1 MSNVEFVHLHN
12 HSEYSFLDGACRVKD
27 MVNWASEH
35 GARAIAITDH
45 GNLFGVLDFCIAAK
59 EAGVKAIYGCETYWA
74 KTDRFDKSANSK
86 GQSADHLILLAQN
99 ETGYKNLMKLV
110 SLAYTQGFHYVPRI
124 DLELLEQ
131 YHEGLI
137 ALTACIKGR
146 IPSLMIAGKYDEAK
160 ESLLELTEIMGSDNV
175 FLELGLHGIDEEE
188 EIAPKVIELSRE
200 TGIKAVATND
210 CHYVRAE
217 DARIHEALLAIQT
230 NKTLNDDKR
239 LKFSTDEFYLKT
251 PEQMRQVFAGYPED
265 LLRNT
270 LEIAERCENIDL
282 SREENILPKYEV
294 PAGQTA
300 NGVLEKLCEEGLVK
314 RYSEVTPEVRERLE
328 HELKIIEDMGY
339 SSYFLIVLDYINYA
353 EKNGFTFTARG
364 SGGGSLVLYLLGVIN
379 FDPLEFDLLFERF
392 LNPERV
398 SMPDID
404 MDFEPE
410 HRELMV
416 NYLIDKY
423 GGESVA
429 RIAALSSLG
438 ARAAIRRVGKVLDI
452 PLSEVV
458 RIAKLVP
465 GIPGITLDE
474 AFEQVGQLR
483 QLEKEGAY
491 TDLFRIAR
499 AIEGMRSHVSVHASG
514 IVLSNGALMDYVPL
528 FKDSHERVAA
538 QFDMEMLEEAGMVKF
553 DFLGQ
558 KTIGEIRK
566 IIELIERRHGE
577 KINIDNISFDDEE
590 TYDFISKGYL
600 AGIFQLESSSG
611 MRQVVMQ
618 IKPSN
623 FEEYIAIP
631 SLYRPGPI
639 ESGTM
644 DSYIRRKL
652 GQEAVSYP
660 APELQPVLE
669 PILGNTYGVCVYQ
682 EQVMQ
687 MAQAI
692 AGFTL
697 GEADLLR
704 RAMSKKKAAE
714 MQKYREKFIE
724 GAKKEGVSEKLANHM
739 FDVIEPFAGYG
750 FNKSHGTAYAILSY
764 QMAYLKAH
772 YPTEFMATL
781 MTSESDDMEKVV
793 RYMAECRKLGIK
805 VLPPDINES
814 EVGFTVSEDKVI
826 RFGLAAVKNVTP
838 NAVEA
843 IVKARS
849 VPPVE
854 KVGEGGISKEGKF
867 ISLYDFCEKVDS
879 KEINRRVIESLIKA
893 GAFDEMQ
900 GHRAQYHECLDDA
913 MKQAQNTQKRQAI
926 GQLTLFEGMTQEAAP
941 KKQELPETEAWSK
954 DEILAYEKEFLGFY
968 LSGHPLE
975 LYEDEITFYTTVNS
989 LAFRECL
996 HDTEVYM
1003 AGMLTAPRHITNKK
1017 NKQMAFFTLEDTE
1030 GVTDAVVWS
1039 SVYDDCAALI
1049 EDGQMV
1055 WVRGNVRPGRSKT
1068 INVTEDGEEQE
1079 EEVLQ
1084 LEVEQMFPLSEIKE
1098 KRTSCVDI
1106 IVANDK
1112 IDTGTINQLQDICS
1126 QHEGDYYLVLH
1137 IMTNKCGEVIVEP
1150 GSAPKIPYNDAFISQ
1165 VEQLLGENTV
1175 KTSDYLTRTSVTNQK
1190 RRSYV

>member
-12 HSEYSFLDGACRVKD
+12 HTEYSFLDGACRVKN
-27 MVNWASEH
+27 MVKWASEQ

-45 GNLFGVLDFCIAAK
+45 GNLFGVLDFCNAAK
-59 EAGVKAIYGCETYWA
+59 EVGIKAIYGCEVYFA
-74 KTDRFDKSANSK
+74 KINRFDKSAKSK
-86 GQSADHLILLAQN
+86 GESADHLILLAQN
-99 ETGYKNLMKLV
+99 ETGYKHLMKLV
-110 SLAYTQGFHYVPRI
+110 SLAYIDGFHYVPRI
-124 DLELLEQ
+124 DMEMLEE

-137 ALTACIKGR
+137 ALTACVKGR
-146 IPSLMIAGKYDEAK
+146 IPTLMLAGKYDEAK
-160 ESLLELTEIMGSDNV
+160 KHLMELTDVMGSENV

-188 EIAPKVIELSRE
+188 KIAPKIIELSKE
-200 TGIKAVATND
+200 TGIQAVATND
-210 CHYVRAE
+210 CHYVQAQ

-230 NKTLNDDKR
+230 NKTLSDDNR
-239 LKFSTDEFYLKT
+239 LKFSTDEFYVKT
-251 PEQMRQVFAGYPED
+251 PEQMQQVFAGYPAD

-270 LEIAERCENIDL
+270 IEIAERCENIDL
-282 SREENILPKYEV
+282 SRDENILPRYEV
-294 PAGQTA
+294 PEGQTA
-300 NGVLEKLCEEGLVK
+300 DKMLAELCNEGLSK
-314 RYSEVTPEVRERLE
+314 RYTEVTPEAQERLE
-328 HELKIIEDMGY
+328 HELDIIKEMGY
-339 SSYFLIVLDYINYA
+339 SSYFLIVLDYINHA
-353 EKNGFTFTARG
+353 RKNGFTFTARG

-379 FDPLEFDLLFERF
+379 FDPLKFDLLFERF

-410 HRELMV
+410 HRDLMI

-429 RIAALSSLG
+429 RIAALSRLG

-452 PLSEVV
+452 PLSEVDK
-458 RIAKLVP
+458 IAKLVP

-474 AFEQVGQLR
+474 AFEQIGQLR

-491 TDLFRIAR
+491 QDLFRIAK

-514 IVLSNGALMDYVPL
+514 IVLSNGSLMDYVPL
-528 FKDSHERVAA
+528 FKDSHSRVAA
-538 QFDMEMLEEAGMVKF
+538 QFDKDMLEEAGMVKF

-566 IIELIERRHGE
+566 IIELIEKRHGE
-577 KINIDNISFDDEE
+577 KINIDDISFDDEK

-600 AGIFQLESSSG
+600 EGIFQLESSSG

-652 GQEAVSYP
+652 GQEPITYP
-660 APELQPVLE
+660 APELESLLE
-669 PILGNTYGVCVYQ
+669 PVLGNTYGVCVYQ

-692 AGFTL
+692 AGFSL

-704 RAMSKKKAAE
+704 RAMSKKKAE
-714 MQKYREKFIE
+714 DMQKYREKFIE
-724 GAKKEGVSEKLANHM
+724 GAKNNGTSEKLANHM

-772 YPTEFMATL
+772 YPVEFMATL
-781 MTSESDDMEKVV
+781 MTSESDDMEKIV
-793 RYMAECRKLGIK
+793 RYMAECRKLGIQ

-843 IVKARS
+843 IVKAR
-849 VPPVE
+849 E
-854 KVGEGGISKEGKF
+854 NGAF
-867 ISLYDFCEKVDS
+867 ISLYDFCERVDL
-879 KEINRRVIESLIKA
+879 KELNRRVIESLIKT
-893 GAFDEMQ
+893 GAFDNMD
-900 GHRAQYHECLDDA
+900 GHRAQYYECLDDA

-926 GQLTLFEGMTQEAAP
+926 GQLTLFEGVADDAAP
-941 KKQELPETEAWSK
+941 KKQELPEAEEWSK
-954 DEILAYEKEFLGFY
+954 DEILAHEKEFLGFY

-975 LYEDEITFYTTVNS
+975 LYEDEMRFYTTVNS

-1003 AGMLTAPRHITNKK
+1003 SGMVTSPRHTTTKN
-1017 NKQMAFFTLEDTE
+1017 NKQMGFFTLEDTE

-1039 SVYDDCAALI
+1039 SVYDDCAPFI

-1084 LEVEQMFPLSEIKE
+1084 LEVEQMLLLAEVKE

-1106 IVANDK
+1106 IVSNDR
-1112 IDTGTINQLQDICS
+1112 IDTTTMNQLKDICS
-1126 QHEGDYYLVLH
+1126 QHEGEYYLVLH
-1137 IMTNKCGEVIVEP
+1137 VMTKENGEVIAEP
-1150 GSAPKIPYNDAFISQ
+1150 SSAPKIPYNEAFISQ